1 MKSGDRVR
9 VSLDTTGIDSL
20 DLALALDA
28 AGTVEPAV
36 LNPKLANRFAR
47 TVRRSRTGAADAVAL
62 AEYRRR
68 MPFSRW
74 QRPAA
79 NHLELRTVNRYI
91 GSLVVE
97 QAGLKNLLRSTGST
111 ATTPRAVL
119 VDLKRS
125 LAAVERRVKR
135 LRAAALKLFE
145 NLSI

>member
-1 MKSGDRVR
+1 MS
-9 VSLDTTGIDSL
+9 
-20 DLALALDA
+20 
-28 AGTVEPAV
+28 
-36 LNPKLANRFAR
+36 
-47 TVRRSRTGAADAVAL
+47 
-62 AEYRRR
+62 
-68 MPFSRW
+68 
-74 QRPAA
+74 
-79 NHLELRTVNRYI
+79 RYI

-111 ATTPRAVL
+111 AITPRAVL